1 MISARIAAEL
11 EHSSWIRR
19 MFEEGARL
27 RAERGAENVF
37 DFSLGNP
44 DAEPPAGMVAAIRE
58 EAATTRPGMHAYM
71 PNAGYPAVR
80 EAVAAHVAASTG
92 VPFGL
97 DDIIM
102 TVGSAGAINVVLRCV
117 LDPGDEVIVL
127 MPCFSEYPFYVT
139 THGGRMVPVETGPD
153 FLPDLEKIEAAL
165 TARTR
170 VLILNS
176 PNNPTGRLY
185 PAALLEELSRLLER
199 QPNPPL
205 VISDEPYKALVFDGL
220 RPPEPV
226 ALIENSVLANSWSKS
241 FAVPGQRIGYLA
253 IPPRL
258 RGAAELRRAA
268 IFANRIL
275 GFINSPALMQRAV
288 AAALDAPVDVE
299 RYQRRRD
306 LLARALQRIGYGLVK
321 PEGTFYLFPH
331 TPVPDDLAFS
341 RILVEEG
348 VLAVP
353 GTGFGRAGHMR
364 LSLTIPTEVIER
376 SVPAFERAFARCR

>member
-1 MISARIAAEL
+1 
-11 EHSSWIRR
+11 
-19 MFEEGARL
+19 
-27 RAERGAENVF
+27 
-37 DFSLGNP
+37 
-44 DAEPPAGMVAAIRE
+44 
-58 EAATTRPGMHAYM
+58 
-71 PNAGYPAVR
+71 
-80 EAVAAHVAASTG
+80 
-92 VPFGL
+92 
-97 DDIIM
+97 
-102 TVGSAGAINVVLRCV
+102 
-117 LDPGDEVIVL
+117 
-127 MPCFSEYPFYVT
+127 
-139 THGGRMVPVETGPD
+139 
-153 FLPDLEKIEAAL
+153 
-165 TARTR
+165 
-170 VLILNS
+170 
-176 PNNPTGRLY
+176 
-185 PAALLEELSRLLER
+185 
-199 QPNPPL
+199 
-205 VISDEPYKALVFDGL
+205 
-220 RPPEPV
+220 V